1 MDSLGMDFLH
11 EFAKAVPLRIKTLG
25 FQNHGQFSVVD
36 LMLVGQHGPDF
47 GLVES
52 LLKNA
57 TRLR

>member
-1 MDSLGMDFLH
+1 MDFLH